1 MKKVM
6 YNKVYDTEMAT
17 LIRKYTYKQ
26 YGDPAG
32 YEECLFQTPDG
43 FYFLFVQ
50 GGSDSPYPKADLLR
64 IGKAKAT
71 AWLEN
76 H

>member
-1 MKKVM
+1 MQKHM
-6 YNKVYDTEMAT
+6 YNKIYDTENAT
-17 LIRKYTYKQ
+17 LIKKFIFGE

-32 YEECLFQTPDG
+32 YEECLFRTPDG

-50 GGSDSPYPKADLLR
+50 GGSESPYPEANLIR
-64 IGKAKAT
+64 IGKEKAD
-71 AWLEN
+71 AWLQN

>member
-1 MKKVM
+1 MRKFM
-6 YNKVYDTEMAT
+6 YNKIYDTETAT
-17 LIRKYTYKQ
+17 LVKKYTNGQ

-32 YEECLFQTPDG
+32 YEECLFQSPEG

-50 GGSDSPYPKADLLR
+50 GGPESPYPEADLIRL
-64 IGKAKAT
+64 GKAKVSS
-71 AWLEN
+71 WIEN

>member
-1 MKKVM
+1 MQKNM
-6 YNKVYDTEMAT
+6 YNKIYDTETAT
-17 LIRKYTYKQ
+17 LLKKYTSGHF
-26 YGDPAG
+26 GDPAG

-50 GGSDSPYPKADLLR
+50 GGADSPYPKADLLR
-64 IGKAKAT
+64 IGKAKVEQ
-71 AWLEN
+71 WLKA

>member
-1 MKKVM
+1 MKKYM
-6 YNKVYDTEMAT
+6 YNKSYDTETAM
-17 LIRKYTYKQ
+17 LIKKFTCGQ

-32 YEECLFQTPDG
+32 YEECLFQTTDG

-50 GGSDSPYPKADLLR
+50 GGPDSPYPNHDLLR
-64 IGKAKAT
+64 MGKAKAA